1 VRFFRLIWAHL
12 TRSKR
17 RTFLTVSS
25 IALAL
30 FLFCTL
36 RTVMTSLDAG
46 IRASDDT
53 RLVVRHAASL
63 VFPLPLAYRS
73 RLEQV
78 PGVRRVG
85 YGNWFGGYYQDKK
98 NQFTQFA
105 VDGPSL
111 FDLYPEI
118 LIGSAQREAF
128 LAEQTS
134 CIAGQTLV
142 NKYGWKLGDVIP
154 ITGTIYPGTWQLTL
168 RGIYKASTPDADEN
182 AIFFHWKYVNEGMPQ
197 GRKDLVG
204 IYWLR
209 VASPSDAPAVSA
221 AVDAIYENS
230 PQPTK
235 TETEKAFQAGFI
247 QMMGNVSLLL
257 TILGSAIVFAILLV
271 TVNTMMMAARERTSE
286 IAILKT
292 LGFTDA
298 LVLRIVAAEAMIVSL
313 AGGLVGCGLAFLV
326 FTLLTFLK
334 FDLTAGGMFPNFRVL
349 PETVGWGLL
358 LALGMGLAS
367 GLVPAFTAARLQ
379 IASALRKVA

>member
-1 VRFFRLIWAHL
+1 VTFFRLIVAHL

-78 PGVRRVG
+78 PGVQRVG
-85 YGNWFGGYYQDKK
+85 YGNWFGGYYQDPK

-111 FDLYPEI
+111 FDIYPEV
-118 LIGSAQREAF
+118 LIDPAQREAF
-128 LAEQTS
+128 LSEQVA
-134 CIAGQTLV
+134 CIAGKTLAD
-142 NKYGWKLGDVIP
+142 KYGWKLGDVIP
-154 ITGTIYPGTWQLTL
+154 ITGTIFPGEWRLNL

-182 AIFFHWKYVNEGMPQ
+182 AIFFHWKYVNEGMPV

-204 IYWLR
+204 IYWLK
-209 VASPSDAPAVSA
+209 VASPSDAPRVSA

-247 QMMGNVSLLL
+247 QMMGNVSFLL

-271 TVNTMMMAARERTSE
+271 TLNTMMMAARERTTE

-292 LGFTDA
+292 LGFSDS

-313 AGGLVGCGLAFLV
+313 AGGLLGCGLAFLIFRRV
-326 FTLLTFLK
+326 DF
-334 FDLTAGGMFPNFRVL
+334 TAGGMFPNFRVL

-367 GLVPAFTAARLQ
+367 GFVPALTAARLQ

>member
-1 VRFFRLIWAHL
+1 
-12 TRSKR
+12 
-17 RTFLTVSS
+17 
-25 IALAL
+25 
-30 FLFCTL
+30 
-36 RTVMTSLDAG
+36 
-46 IRASDDT
+46 
-53 RLVVRHAASL
+53 VVRHAASL

-85 YGNWFGGYYQDKK
+85 FGNWFGGYYQDPK

-105 VDGPSL
+105 VDAPSL
-111 FDLYPEI
+111 FDLYPEFVI
-118 LIGSAQREAF
+118 DPAQRDAF
-128 LAEQTS
+128 LGEQTA
-134 CIAGQTLV
+134 CIAGKTLV
-142 NKYGWKLGDVIP
+142 DKYGWKLGDVIP
-154 ITGTIYPGTWQLTL
+154 ITGTIYPGEWRLTL

-182 AIFFHWKYVNEGMPQ
+182 AIFFHWRYVNEGMPQ

-204 IYWLR
+204 IYWLK

-247 QMMGNVSLLL
+247 QMMGNVSFLL

-271 TVNTMMMAARERTSE
+271 TLNTMMMAARERTTE

-292 LGFTDA
+292 LGFTDG
-298 LVLRIVAAEAMIVSL
+298 LVLRIVAAEALILSL
-313 AGGLVGCGLAFLV
+313 LGGLLGCGLAFLIFRRV
-326 FTLLTFLK
+326 DF
-334 FDLTAGGMFPNFRVL
+334 TAGGMFPNFRVL

-358 LALGMGLAS
+358 VALGMGFAS

-379 IASALRKVA
+379 IANALRKVA

>member
-1 VRFFRLIWAHL
+1 VTFFRLIVAHL

-85 YGNWFGGYYQDKK
+85 YGNWFGGYYQDPK

-111 FDLYPEI
+111 FEIYPEV
-118 LIGSAQREAF
+118 LIDPAQREAF
-128 LAEQTS
+128 LSEQVA
-134 CIAGQTLV
+134 CIAGKTLAD
-142 NKYGWKLGDVIP
+142 KYGWKLGDVIP
-154 ITGTIYPGTWQLTL
+154 ITGTIFPGEWRLNL

-182 AIFFHWKYVNEGMPQ
+182 AIFFHWKYVNEGMPV

-204 IYWLR
+204 IYWLK
-209 VASPSDAPAVSA
+209 VASPSDAPRVSA

-247 QMMGNVSLLL
+247 QMMGNVSFLL

-271 TVNTMMMAARERTSE
+271 TLNTMMMAARERTTE

-292 LGFTDA
+292 LGFSDS

-313 AGGLVGCGLAFLV
+313 AGGLLGCGLAFLIFRRV
-326 FTLLTFLK
+326 DF
-334 FDLTAGGMFPNFRVL
+334 TAGGMFPNFRVL

-367 GLVPAFTAARLQ
+367 GFVPALTAARLQ

>member
-1 VRFFRLIWAHL
+1 VKFFRLIWAHV
-12 TRSKR
+12 TRSR
-17 RTFLTVSS
+17 LRTSLTVIS
-25 IALAL
+25 IAIAL

-63 VFPLPLAYRS
+63 VFPLPLAYQS

-78 PGVRRVG
+78 PGVKRVG
-85 YGNWFGGYYQDKK
+85 YGNWFGGYYQDPK

-105 VDGPSL
+105 VDVPSL
-111 FDLYPEI
+111 FDLYPEFVI
-118 LIGSAQREAF
+118 DPAQQEAF
-128 LAEQTS
+128 LAEQTA
-134 CIAGQTLV
+134 CIAGKTLV
-142 NKYGWKLGDVIP
+142 DKYGWKLGDVIP
-154 ITGTIYPGTWQLTL
+154 ITGTIYPGEWRLTL

-204 IYWLR
+204 IYWLK
-209 VASPSDAPAVSA
+209 VASPSDAPTVSA

-271 TVNTMMMAARERTSE
+271 TVNTMMMAARERTTE

-292 LGFTDA
+292 LGFTDG
-298 LVLRIVAAEAMIVSL
+298 LVLRIVAVEALILSL
-313 AGGLVGCGLAFLV
+313 AGGVLGCGLAFLIFRKV
-326 FTLLTFLK
+326 DF
-334 FDLTAGGMFPNFRVL
+334 TAGGMFPNFRVL

-358 LALGMGLAS
+358 VALGMGLAS
-367 GLVPAFTAARLQ
+367 GLVPALTAARLQ
-379 IASALRKVA
+379 IANALRKVA

>member
-1 VRFFRLIWAHL
+1 MKFLGLIGAHL
-12 TRSKR
+12 RRSKR

-78 PGVRRVG
+78 PGVTRVG
-85 YGNWFGGYYQDKK
+85 YGNWFGGYYQDPK

-111 FDLYPEI
+111 FDLYPEV
-118 LIGSAQREAF
+118 LIDPAQREAF
-128 LAEQTS
+128 LAEQTA
-134 CIAGQTLV
+134 CIAGRTLAD
-142 NKYGWKLGDVIP
+142 KYGWKLGDVIP
-154 ITGTIYPGTWQLTL
+154 ITGTIFPGEWRLTL
-168 RGIYKASTPDADEN
+168 RGIYRASTPDADEN
-182 AIFFHWKYVNEGMPQ
+182 AIFFHWKYVNESLPA

-204 IYWLR
+204 IYWLK
-209 VASPSDAPAVSA
+209 VASPGDAPRVSA

-247 QMMGNVSLLL
+247 QMMGNVSFLL

-271 TVNTMMMAARERTSE
+271 TLNTMMMAARERTTE

-292 LGFTDA
+292 LGFTDG
-298 LVLRIVAAEAMIVSL
+298 LVLRIVAAEALIVSL
-313 AGGLVGCGLAFLV
+313 AGGVLGCGLAFLI
-326 FTLLTFLK
+326 FRRLDF
-334 FDLTAGGMFPNFRVL
+334 TAGGMFPNFRVL

-367 GLVPAFTAARLQ
+367 GFVPALTAARLP

>member
-1 VRFFRLIWAHL
+1 MRFFGLIAAHL
-12 TRSKR
+12 TRSKL
-17 RTFLTVSS
+17 RTFLTISS
-25 IALAL
+25 LALAL
-30 FLFCTL
+30 FLFCML

-63 VFPLPLAYRS
+63 VFPLPLAYQQ

-78 PGVRRVG
+78 PGVQRVG
-85 YGNWFGGYYQDKK
+85 YGNWFGGYYQDPK

-111 FDLYPEI
+111 FDIYPEV
-118 LIGSAQREAF
+118 LMDASERQAF
-128 LAEQTS
+128 LAEQTA
-134 CIAGQTLV
+134 CIAGQSLV
-142 NKYGWKLGDVIP
+142 DKYGWKIGDVIP
-154 ITGTIYPGTWQLTL
+154 ITGTIYPGEWRLTL
-168 RGIYKASTPDADEN
+168 RGIYKAATPDQDEN
-182 AIFFHWKYVNEGMPQ
+182 VIFFHWKYVNEGMPA
-197 GRKDLVG
+197 GRKDFVG
-204 IYWLR
+204 IYWLK
-209 VASPSDAPAVSA
+209 VASPSDAPRVSA

-271 TVNTMMMAARERTSE
+271 TLNTMMMAARERTTE

-292 LGFTDA
+292 VGFTDA

-313 AGGLVGCGLAFLV
+313 TGGILGCGLAFLAALV
-326 FTLLTFLK
+326 LNMLGFT
-334 FDLTAGGMFPNFRVL
+334 ANGMFPNFRVL

-367 GLVPAFTAARLQ
+367 GLVPALTAARLQ
-379 IASALRKVA
+379 VASALRKVA

>member
-1 VRFFRLIWAHL
+1 MKFFRLIWAHV
-12 TRSKR
+12 TRSR
-17 RTFLTVSS
+17 LRTSLTVIS
-25 IALAL
+25 IAIAL

-63 VFPLPLAYRS
+63 VFPLPLAYQS

-78 PGVRRVG
+78 PGVKRVG
-85 YGNWFGGYYQDKK
+85 YGNWFGGYYQDPK

-105 VDGPSL
+105 VDVPSL
-111 FDLYPEI
+111 FDLYPEFVI
-118 LIGSAQREAF
+118 DPAQQEAF
-128 LAEQTS
+128 LAEQTA
-134 CIAGQTLV
+134 CIAGKTLV
-142 NKYGWKLGDVIP
+142 DKYGWKLGDVIP
-154 ITGTIYPGTWQLTL
+154 ITGTIYPGEWRLTL

-204 IYWLR
+204 IYWLK
-209 VASPSDAPAVSA
+209 VASPSDAPTVSA

-271 TVNTMMMAARERTSE
+271 TVNTMMMAARERTTE

-292 LGFTDA
+292 LGFTDG
-298 LVLRIVAAEAMIVSL
+298 LVLRIVAVEALILSL
-313 AGGLVGCGLAFLV
+313 AGGVLGCGLAFLIFRKV
-326 FTLLTFLK
+326 DF
-334 FDLTAGGMFPNFRVL
+334 TAGGMFPNFRVL

-358 LALGMGLAS
+358 VALGMGLAS
-367 GLVPAFTAARLQ
+367 GLVPALTAARLQ
-379 IASALRKVA
+379 IANALRKVA